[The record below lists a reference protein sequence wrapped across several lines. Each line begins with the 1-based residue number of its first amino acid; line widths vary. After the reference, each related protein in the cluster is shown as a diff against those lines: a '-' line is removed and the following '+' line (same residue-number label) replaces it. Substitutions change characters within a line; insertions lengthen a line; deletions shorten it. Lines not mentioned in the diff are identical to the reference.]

1 MVKQVPK
8 PTMDDSS
15 NKGIGGR
22 GGKSPKDSGTYFERS
37 VQKQFGEQ
45 EAVSFAKRIVGSGA
59 FGTITRN
66 ANLFGDVHIEYKV
79 LDRPI
84 LAECKFGYGGQK
96 QLTVKK
102 EWIEK
107 IIAEA
112 ILANKYP
119 ALIVKFK
126 GSRGPASKLIMFT
139 WETWNEML
147 DRLTKTME
155 FLNREYTNE
164 NGRSEGGDEGT
175 FGI

>member
-1 MVKQVPK
+1 MVKQVPR
-8 PTMDDSS
+8 PDMDGGG
-15 NKGIGGR
+15 NKGIGGK
-22 GGKSPKDSGTYFERS
+22 GGRSPKDSGTYFERS

-45 EAVSFAKRIVGSGA
+45 DAVLFTKRIVGSGA
-59 FGTITRN
+59 FGTITRD

-84 LAECKFGYGGQK
+84 LAECKFGYGGHK
-96 QLTVKK
+96 QLTVKR
-102 EWIEK
+102 EWVEK
-107 IIAEA
+107 IAAEA
-112 ILANKYP
+112 VLANKYP

-126 GSRGPASKLIMFT
+126 GSRGPTSKLIIFT
-139 WETWNEML
+139 WDTWNEML

-164 NGRSEGGDEGT
+164 NGRNEKRDEGT